1 MNKRSVKRRLIK
13 ARIALNHT
21 IQKILDI
28 NRNRKRLTYSRQS
41 SQREEIFNEE
51 LRVLNKMAENQ
62 ARLVRH
68 YENTLISTSSST
80 QTAHRA
86 PQQERQVVASSSAP
100 TTLG

>member
-28 NRNRKRLTYSRQS
+28 NRNRKRLTYSRRS
-41 SQREEIFNEE
+41 GKREDIFNEE

-68 YENTLISTSSST
+68 YEHTLTTASTT
-80 QTAHRA
+80 HTAPSRA
-86 PQQERQVVASSSAP
+86 PQQESRAVASSSAP